1 MYGYSNFWS
10 ASSRLALAWAS
21 VLLGGLLAA
30 GSLVYEGRPGRLP
43 ADAVAV
49 VGSQGIARAQ
59 WLRAV
64 QAVEGDLGRALTAP
78 ERRAV
83 LDRLID
89 EELLFQHALASGL
102 ARDDPGLRKTLIAAL
117 IDASTAGGTVDE
129 TAARAL
135 FAADPGRFAAQPRL
149 RVRAVQ
155 APADADRT
163 ALLAA
168 LREGRLASGWRRVDL
183 PDQALPLPQLAQ
195 RLGGSA
201 AEALRRAAVDE
212 LIGPLESSGV
222 SLYLLLRERQ
232 ADAPAYED
240 VAEAVRAEWA
250 RRAAEQALAE
260 LLRRLRGEARIRI
273 GDGI

>member
-1 MYGYSNFWS
+1 MFRYSIP
-10 ASSRLALAWAS
+10 SRLALAWAS
-21 VLLGGLLAA
+21 VLAGGLLAA

-59 WLRAV
+59 WLRAM
-64 QAVEGDLGRALTAP
+64 QAVEGDLGRALSAP

-117 IDASTAGGTVDE
+117 VEASTAGGTVDE

-155 APADADRT
+155 APTDADR
-163 ALLAA
+163 AGLLAA
-168 LREGRLASGWRRVDL
+168 LRDGHLASGWRRVDL
-183 PDQALPLPQLAQ
+183 PDQPLPLSQLAQ
-195 RLGGSA
+195 YLGGSA
-201 AEALRRAAVDE
+201 TEALRRAAVDE
-212 LIGPLESSGV
+212 LIGPLDAGGV

-273 GDGI
+273 GDEF